1 MSSLNIFIVDDNQ
14 DFAESLADLL
24 ILDGHHVELAFDG
37 ETAKGGPLDDSRRDH
52 LFLLDQVLSTWPLS

>member
-24 ILDGHHVELAFDG
+24 MLDGHHVDLAFDG
-37 ETAKGGPLDDSRRDH
+37 ETARLYDSAYLYERY
-52 LFLLDQVLSTWPLS
+52 P